1 MQECCA
7 GALQWLDAQLQKQ
20 AAKRKCEDPCLPA
33 SAVLKKLKE
42 VEDLVSP
49 ILNKPKPVKVEKES
63 DKVEKKEGEDKKKE
77 GDKAEKKE
85 GDKAEKPAEKVEKAE
100 ADAAKMEVET
110 Q

>member
-49 ILNKPKPVKVEKES
+49 ILNKPKPDKVEKES
-63 DKVEKKEGEDKKKE
+63 DKV
-77 GDKAEKKE
+77 EKKE